1 MSIRFAVVH
10 WFPLEQ
16 YPPAQNLLVH
26 FSKQPDFSVLAC
38 STDND
43 RDREPFSHAGL
54 TIARSTFPS
63 RNLHLMRRIFWSAW
77 FPVFVLWRLIT
88 FRPHALLYFE
98 PHSSF
103 PVFLYLIFARRC
115 QLLIHYH
122 EYRDPSEYRHPGN
135 RLMAIYHEFEKRFLY
150 LRADW
155 ISQTNGDRVRMFLAD
170 NPEVAPEKMRSM
182 SNLPPAQWK
191 EQCSSAWPTDGEALK
206 LVYVGAV
213 SRRDTYI
220 ESAVDW
226 ILRSRD
232 RAISLDLYVNNTD
245 AETEEY
251 LKALTDPRIRFCNGG
266 VDYENLPEVLS
277 KYHVG
282 LILYRGNTR
291 NYIFNAPNKLFEYLI
306 CGLDVWYPPTMLGV
320 KPYARDDAWPRV
332 IEVDFEKMGSLD
344 LDRLRS
350 REGLPNVPWTKS
362 CESQLSILEAEM
374 RKVIEAESSAV
385 SIQ

>member
-1 MSIRFAVVH
+1 M
-10 WFPLEQ
+10 
-16 YPPAQNLLVH
+16 
-26 FSKQPDFSVLAC
+26 
-38 STDND
+38 
-43 RDREPFSHAGL
+43 
-54 TIARSTFPS
+54 
-63 RNLHLMRRIFWSAW
+63 
-77 FPVFVLWRLIT
+77 
-88 FRPHALLYFE
+88 
-98 PHSSF
+98 
-103 PVFLYLIFARRC
+103 
-115 QLLIHYH
+115 
-122 EYRDPSEYRHPGN
+122 
-135 RLMAIYHEFEKRFLY
+135 
-150 LRADW
+150 
-155 ISQTNGDRVRMFLAD
+155 
-170 NPEVAPEKMRSM
+170 
-182 SNLPPAQWK
+182 
-191 EQCSSAWPTDGEALK
+191 
-206 LVYVGAV
+206 
-213 SRRDTYI
+213 
-220 ESAVDW
+220 
-226 ILRSRD
+226 
-232 RAISLDLYVNNTD
+232 NNTD